1 VLQAVGNTINY
12 LFKAAVNSSNIS
24 FPVLPVACCIAVL
37 LFLEIE
43 LSTGT
48 GEIKRIDTVIAFKNI
63 KSL

>member
-1 VLQAVGNTINY
+1 MCSSVLQAVGNTINY

-43 LSTGT
+43 LSTGNR
-48 GEIKRIDTVIAFKNI
+48 ER
-63 KSL
+63 